1 MEGGKMKKILAALA
15 AFCCLVSCAVPAV
28 AAAAEETEV
37 KISPDAVVRDAIEEL
52 EETDEFRF
60 EKRALYD
67 LSLEETG
74 FLYDIE
80 IGDRRGFLVL
90 LETESGY
97 EVAEY
102 YADAENPYKDARR
115 PVYGGFLN
123 YLEIIGNFFY
133 DAVTGKPVAR
143 LYGDFNVSA
152 GSRTQKIEYS
162 KKSEAS
168 YKISRGLPSY
178 MQTSYEN
185 SCANIAGGIVVGYYD
200 SFYDDLLPAYTAY
213 SGGRWTAESSATRN
227 LIDTL
232 YYDMKTNVYGGTT
245 YENFKT
251 GLSAYVTR
259 RGRNVSYS
267 SLASGNTLN
276 FSAFES
282 TVKNGKPVVLFV
294 DRYNAISSIAQANG
308 YDMLKEENDGIYM
321 DQSCVRTDLSMPLL
335 SEETGVFFPD
345 AVEGYSVSSTALY
358 YDRETDATLSVAV
371 EYQAED
377 GTKFLV
383 SIAVDKRC
391 AEYIT
396 DYSWFN
402 EATEPTRLGDKTVMV
417 SVFGT
422 VVAMRYETDERYVG
436 FRFDATEKEV
446 ALRIADEIING

>member
-1 MEGGKMKKILAALA
+1 MKKILAALA

-28 AAAAEETEV
+28 AAAAEETEA

-251 GLSAYVTR
+251 GLSAYVAR
-259 RGRNVSYS
+259 RGRNISYS

-308 YDMLKEENDGIYM
+308 YDMMVTNYYSGNHTMVAYGYRNVEYYRTETKSVWSPVWYNPFRFVKETEEVKYRTDRYIN
-321 DQSCVRTDLSMPLL
+321 VRTVISSL
-335 SEETGVFFPD
+335 PD
-345 AVEGYSVSSTALY
+345 GYIRLYDSCTLDYALAVN
-358 YDRETDATLSVAV
+358 
-371 EYQAED
+371 
-377 GTKFLV
+377 
-383 SIAVDKRC
+383 I
-391 AEYIT
+391 
-396 DYSWFN
+396 W
-402 EATEPTRLGDKTVMV
+402 
-417 SVFGT
+417 
-422 VVAMRYETDERYVG
+422 
-436 FRFDATEKEV
+436 
-446 ALRIADEIING
+446 

>member
-1 MEGGKMKKILAALA
+1 MKKILAALA

-251 GLSAYVTR
+251 GLSA
-259 RGRNVSYS
+259 
-267 SLASGNTLN
+267 
-276 FSAFES
+276 AFES

-308 YDMLKEENDGIYM
+308 YDMMVTNYYSGNHTMVAYGYRNVEYYRTETKSVWSPVWYNPFRFVKETEEVKYRTDRYIN
-321 DQSCVRTDLSMPLL
+321 VRTVISSL
-335 SEETGVFFPD
+335 PD
-345 AVEGYSVSSTALY
+345 GYIRLYDSCTLDYALAVN
-358 YDRETDATLSVAV
+358 
-371 EYQAED
+371 
-377 GTKFLV
+377 
-383 SIAVDKRC
+383 I
-391 AEYIT
+391 
-396 DYSWFN
+396 W
-402 EATEPTRLGDKTVMV
+402 
-417 SVFGT
+417 
-422 VVAMRYETDERYVG
+422 
-436 FRFDATEKEV
+436 
-446 ALRIADEIING
+446 

>member
-1 MEGGKMKKILAALA
+1 MKKILAALA